1 MPIDKHHTGQQAVLK
16 FPPDVEVPVSNVDW
30 DRNVNT
36 TENQLNDS
44 LKAAIAIT
52 GLRYSGTFEFDGKN
66 DDIRSAMWNDDPTNL
81 DVENHPVVHSTMTVK
96 ETPSTQAD
104 SDVVTRTY
112 KFDTVVITGESR
124 SIPGD
129 DNSSTTYN
137 WMAEDVTVTTS

>member
-16 FPPDVEVPVSNVDW
+16 FPPDVEIPVSNVDW
-30 DRNVNT
+30 DRDVNT
-36 TENQLNDS
+36 TENQLNDD

-52 GLRYSGTFEFDGKN
+52 GLRYSGTFDYDGKN
-66 DDIRSAMWNDDPTNL
+66 DDVRSAMWNDDGGDNS
-81 DVENHPVVHSTMTVK
+81 PVVHSTMTVR
-96 ETPSTQAD
+96 ETPSAQAD

-129 DNSSTTYN
+129 DTSSTTYN
-137 WMAEDVTVTTS
+137 WAAEDLTVTTS

>member
-16 FPPDVEVPVSNVDW
+16 FPPDLEIPVSNVDW

-36 TENQLNDS
+36 SENQLNDD

-52 GLRYSGTFEFDGKN
+52 GLRYEGTFDYDGKN
-66 DDIRSAMWNDDPTNL
+66 DDVRAAMWNDGTDNS
-81 DVENHPVVHSTMTVK
+81 PVVHATMTVR
-96 ETPSTQAD
+96 EDPSPQAD
-104 SDVVTRTY
+104 VDVGTRTY

-129 DNSSTTYN
+129 DTSSTTYN
-137 WMAEDVTVTTS
+137 WMAEDIAVTSS

>member
-16 FPPDVEVPVSNVDW
+16 FPPDLEVPVSNVDW
-30 DRNVNT
+30 DRDVNT

-44 LKAAIAIT
+44 MKAAIAVT
-52 GLRYSGTFEFDGKN
+52 GLRYSGTFEYDGKN
-66 DDIRSAMWNDDPTNL
+66 DSVRAAMWNDDGDNS
-81 DVENHPVVHSTMTVK
+81 PVRQATMTVK
-96 ETPSTQAD
+96 EEPSPEAGA
-104 SDVVTRTY
+104 DVVTRKY

-129 DNSSTTYN
+129 DTSSTTYN